1 MMKVQLIGTNLR
13 SSQEPTITI
22 TPIDAPKSMDEFDVN
37 VFDLTGQ
44 DLWKNKNNT
53 RDTIDKISD
62 FLSIQTMIEKK
73 SKAKVVIVCPQNV
86 TYYYNGYREQGHQRY
101 YSSTP
106 IKDIIRQICS
116 GVLSKIAPPNSFPLK
131 LLYENTHTTISG
143 KAYEAAFYFD
153 SNDRTLT
160 QSDFSQKPTTVA
172 LTDND
177 VYATTLKITNSIE
190 ELKVFLNSLFTQKS
204 AETAPEWFTA
214 VVFGDDDQQKELILR
229 KEREIEEASLSIK
242 TANEKLA
249 QNARYKSILYTNG
262 GELVEVVFDILEQ
275 LLGCDLSDFEDKK
288 KEDFLIETDQY
299 ILIGEIKGVTSN
311 VRRDNISQIDN
322 HYNGYLDDHPGID
335 AAKVHQML
343 IINPL
348 RKQKPDE
355 REPVHE
361 DQIHLAQRNGCLI
374 VETDTL
380 LRLFELFQKGAVSVE
395 QCIGA
400 FSNVTG
406 LLKLGDIVRGS
417 DEDMEPYRV

>member
-1 MMKVQLIGTNLR
+1 MT
-13 SSQEPTITI
+13 S
-22 TPIDAPKSMDEFDVN
+22 IDAPKSMDEFDVN

-44 DLWKNKNNT
+44 DLWKNKYNSC
-53 RDTIDKISD
+53 DTIDKISD

-73 SKAKVVIVCPQNV
+73 SKAKVVIVCPQNI
-86 TYYYNGYREQGHQRY
+86 TYYYHGYTSSQGHQRY
-101 YSSTP
+101 YSSIP
-106 IKDIIRQICS
+106 IKGIIRQICS

-131 LLYENTHTTISG
+131 LLYENTHTTIVG
-143 KAYEAAFYFD
+143 KTYEAAFYFD
-153 SNDRTLT
+153 SNGRILT
-160 QSDFSQKPTTVA
+160 QSDFSQKPTTVV

-177 VYATTLKITNSIE
+177 VYATTLKITNSLE
-190 ELKVFLNSLFTQKS
+190 ELKAFLNVLFSEKS
-204 AETAPEWFTA
+204 AEAAPEWFST

-229 KEREIEEASLSIK
+229 KEREIEAANLSIK
-242 TANEKLA
+242 TANETLA
-249 QNARYKSILYTNG
+249 RNARYKSILYTNG

-299 ILIGEIKGVTSN
+299 TLIGEIKGVTSN

-335 AAKVHQML
+335 VARVHQVL

-361 DQIHLAQRNGCLI
+361 DQIRLAQRNGCLI

-380 LRLFELFQKGAVSVE
+380 LRLFELFQRGAVSVE

-400 FSNVTG
+400 FCNVTG
-406 LLKLGDIVRGS
+406 LLKLGDIVCDP
-417 DEDMEPYRV
+417 DEDMESYRV